1 MKKLIQI
8 YTGGVSGR
16 NISIQQIS
24 QKLKELEDY
33 RIDGIIVGWS
43 LDQQIYRWLRTYTRK
58 KGIELYLWFQVLAEF
73 KSLGDFTNVTDMD
86 GKTLRSAVFDG
97 DEEFSF
103 YCPSHP
109 DTLGSLRHIY
119 EKYFSKI
126 AFDGVFLDRI
136 RFPSPAMDRNAL
148 FSCTCPFCM
157 KRYERR
163 GIGRRDIEEAQIHMQ
178 EGMEQ
183 GRFYCIEG
191 YKNGKY
197 SFYSPK
203 VEKYLQVRTEL
214 ITETVKELAEY
225 FKGKG
230 LKVGLDLFAPF
241 LAVFVGQ
248 SYTELSTAAD
258 FVKPML
264 YRYTYTP
271 AGMKYELEGMAG
283 EMSESMKR
291 IVGMEDGRLTEFME
305 RELEAAQKLVSCDI
319 YAGMEV
325 HTAKDLPLV
334 EAQSVREGAEL
345 TEKMKCAGRVASWN
359 ILEASKEN
367 LLAFMEEGKHE
378 A

>member
-1 MKKLIQI
+1 MKKLLQI

-16 NISIQQIS
+16 NLSIQQIS
-24 QKLKELEDY
+24 QKLEELEDY

-43 LDQQIYRWLRTYTRK
+43 LDWQIYRWLRTYTRK
-58 KGIELYLWFQVLAEF
+58 NGIELYLWFQVLAEF

-119 EKYFSKI
+119 EKYFSEI

-148 FSCTCPFCM
+148 FSCTCSFCM

-203 VEKYLQVRTEL
+203 VEKYLHVRTEL

-225 FKGKG
+225 FKKKG

-283 EMSESMKR
+283 EMAGSIKR
-291 IVGMEDGRLTEFME
+291 IVGMEDGRLTEFMK
-305 RELEAAQKLVSCDI
+305 RELQTAQKLVSCDI

-334 EAQSVREGAEL
+334 ETQSVREGAEL

>member
-283 EMSESMKR
+283 EMSGSIKR
-291 IVGMEDGRLTEFME
+291 IVGMEDGGLTEFMK
-305 RELEAAQKLVSCDI
+305 RELETAQKLVSCDI

-334 EAQSVREGAEL
+334 ETRSVREGAEL